1 MKKSRVKRFGL
12 GLIQHM
18 IAACILVAIA
28 GLLLNSYL
36 EVESIDGTKI
46 YKIFPI
52 NTELEFEES
61 EIFHDLY
68 RNAVSD
74 ITQLVVIKNQLSL

>member
-36 EVESIDGTKI
+36 EVECDDINILHTWDWVSFSI
-46 YKIFPI
+46 YPF
-52 NTELEFEES
+52 N
-61 EIFHDLY
+61 
-68 RNAVSD
+68 
-74 ITQLVVIKNQLSL
+74 